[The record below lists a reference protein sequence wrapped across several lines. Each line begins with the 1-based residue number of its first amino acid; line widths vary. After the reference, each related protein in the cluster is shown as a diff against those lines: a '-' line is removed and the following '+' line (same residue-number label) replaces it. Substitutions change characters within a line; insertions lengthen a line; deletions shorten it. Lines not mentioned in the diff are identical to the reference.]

1 MKNFLKSFVFAMNGL
16 TVAFRHER
24 NLKVQLAVAFA
35 TVIAGLYYSITPME
49 WIAVI
54 TMTALVLCLE
64 MVNTAIEN
72 LVNLVTQEQ
81 HPLAGKIKDI
91 AAGAVLL
98 ASFASVVVGIII
110 FWKYIL

>member
-1 MKNFLKSFVFAMNGL
+1 MMNFLKSFVFALRGL

-24 NLKVQLAVAFA
+24 NLKVQLAIGFVTA
-35 TVIAGLYYSITPME
+35 VAGLCYRITPME

-54 TMTALVLCLE
+54 TLTALVLCLE

-72 LVNLVTQEQ
+72 LVNLVTLEQ

-98 ASFASVVVGIII
+98 ASVISVIVGVLI
-110 FWKYIL
+110 FWKYIQ